1 MTGSGTRAEGGRT
14 RLTEPAAFREW
25 FAEQGADNTYRVTRV
40 PLDELDGW
48 HFDATTGNLAHRSGG
63 FYTIEGI
70 EASLG
75 EEVGAWTQPII
86 IQNEIGI
93 LGILV
98 KRFGG
103 EPYCLMQAKME
114 PGNVNTLQ
122 LSPTVQATRSNYTR
136 VHRGNAVPYLEYFV
150 APRRGRPVF
159 DSLQSEQG
167 SWFLA
172 KRNRNMIIEV
182 PEDEDIPVQEGFRWI
197 SLSLLRSLLRVDN
210 VVNMDSRTVLSG
222 LPFLYDHD
230 APTDESASHTT
241 AEILSWFTEARSN
254 HVLERRRVPLNQV
267 KGWNRGPERIEHERG
282 AFFTVLGVDVEA
294 SNREV
299 ARWSQPLL
307 APVGRGV
314 IGFLCRRTDPDADWQ
329 LLVHAQT
336 EVGTS
341 DVVEMSPT
349 VNCVPGNYAHLPD
362 RWRPPFLDYMLSAP
376 PSCVHFDT
384 VLSEEGGR
392 FHHAENRYLLVE
404 VPDDFPDRLPGDYI
418 WMTRRQLTGFVR
430 YGNHVNVVARSLLA
444 CLTDWDR

>member
-1 MTGSGTRAEGGRT
+1 MSRSTALED
-14 RLTEPAAFREW
+14 PVAFQQW
-25 FAEQGADNTYRVTRV
+25 FAERRAANTYRVTPV

-48 HFDATTGNLAHRSGG
+48 HFDPVTGNLGHRSGG
-63 FYTIEGI
+63 FFTVEGI

-75 EEVGAWTQPII
+75 EDVGAWTQPII
-86 IQNEIGI
+86 IQDEIGI

-103 EPYCLMQAKME
+103 VPYCLMQAKME

-150 APRRGRPVF
+150 DPRRGRRVF

-172 KRNRNMIIEV
+172 KRNRNMIVEVSEDAEV
-182 PEDEDIPVQEGFRWI
+182 PEHDNFRWVN
-197 SLSLLRSLLRVDN
+197 LTLLKDLLRLDN

-222 LPFLYDHD
+222 LPFLIDEPD
-230 APTDESASHTT
+230 RGGPAPHTT

-254 HVLERRRVPLNQV
+254 HVLERRRIPLNQV
-267 KGWNRGPERIEHERG
+267 KGWSRGPERIEHERG
-282 AFFTVLGVDVEA
+282 TFFTVIGVDVEA
-294 SNREV
+294 SSREV

-307 APVGRGV
+307 APVDRGV
-314 IGFLCRRTDPDADWQ
+314 VAFLARRSGPDADWQ
-329 LLVHAQT
+329 LLVHAQS
-336 EVGTS
+336 EAGTS

-349 VNCVPGNYAHLPD
+349 VNCVPQNYAHLPEGQ
-362 RWRPPFLDYMLSAP
+362 RPPFLAHVLSAP
-376 PSCVHFDT
+376 PSRIHFDT

-404 VPDDFPDRLPGDYI
+404 VADDFPDDVPEDYI

-444 CLTDWDR
+444 CLTD

>member
-1 MTGSGTRAEGGRT
+1 MTRPLEDT
-14 RLTEPAAFREW
+14 AAFEQW
-25 FAEQGADNTYRVTRV
+25 FAERRAVNHYRVTPV
-40 PLDELDGW
+40 PLDQLNGW
-48 HFDATTGNLAHRSGG
+48 RFDSSTGNLAHHSGG
-63 FYTIEGI
+63 FFTVEGI

-75 EEVGAWTQPII
+75 ENVGTWTQPII
-86 IQNEIGI
+86 IQDEIGI

-103 EPYCLMQAKME
+103 TPYCLMQAKME

-136 VHRGNAVPYLEYFV
+136 VHRGSAVPYLEYFV
-150 APRRGRPVF
+150 DRRQGRRVF
-159 DSLQSEQG
+159 DALQSEQG

-172 KRNRNMIIEV
+172 KRNRNVIVEV
-182 PEDEDIPVQEGFRWI
+182 PEDTEVPERDNFRWVN
-197 SLSLLRSLLRVDN
+197 LSLLKDLLRIDN

-222 LPFLYDHD
+222 LPFLYDEPD
-230 APTDESASHTT
+230 RGGPAPHST

-254 HVLERRRVPLNQV
+254 HVLERRRIPLNQV
-267 KGWNRGPERIEHERG
+267 KGWSRGPDRIEHERG

-294 SNREV
+294 SSREV

-307 APVGRGV
+307 APVDQGVVAFLGRRSG
-314 IGFLCRRTDPDADWQ
+314 PEEDWQ
-329 LLVHAQT
+329 LLVHAQS
-336 EVGTS
+336 EAGTS

-349 VNCVPGNYAHLPD
+349 VNCVPGNYAHLPEPQ
-362 RWRPPFLDYMLSAP
+362 RPPFLDQVLSAP
-376 PSCVHFDT
+376 PERVHFDT

-404 VPDDFPDRLPGDYI
+404 VPEDFPDRVPEDYI
-418 WMTRRQLTGFVR
+418 WMTRRQLTEFVR

-444 CLTDWDR
+444 CLTD

>member
-1 MTGSGTRAEGGRT
+1 MSAALEDR
-14 RLTEPAAFREW
+14 AAFLEW
-25 FAEQGADNTYRVTRV
+25 FDERRAANTYRVTPV
-40 PLDELDGW
+40 PLDALDGW
-48 HFDATTGNLAHRSGG
+48 HFDPGTGNLGHRSGG
-63 FYTIEGI
+63 FFTVEGI

-75 EEVGAWTQPII
+75 EDVGSWTQPII
-86 IQNEIGI
+86 IQDEIGI

-103 EPYCLMQAKME
+103 TPYFLMQAKME

-136 VHRGNAVPYLEYFV
+136 VHRGSAVPYLEYFV
-150 APRRGRPVF
+150 DPRQGRRVF

-172 KRNRNMIIEV
+172 KRNRNMIVEIPEDAEV
-182 PEDEDIPVQEGFRWI
+182 PAHDSFRWV
-197 SLSLLRSLLRVDN
+197 SQELLKDLLRIDN

-222 LPFLYDHD
+222 LPFLHGEQSG
-230 APTDESASHTT
+230 TGDEPHTK

-254 HVLERRRVPLNQV
+254 HVLERRRIPLNQV
-267 KGWNRGPERIEHERG
+267 KGWSRGPERIEHERG
-282 AFFTVLGVDVEA
+282 AFFTVLGVEVEA
-294 SNREV
+294 SSREV

-307 APVGRGV
+307 APVDRGV
-314 IGFLCRRTDPDADWQ
+314 VAFLARRPASDADWQ
-329 LLVHAQT
+329 VLVHAQS
-336 EVGTS
+336 EAGTS

-349 VNCVPGNYAHLPD
+349 VNCVPANYTHLPAQQ
-362 RWRPPFLDYMLSAP
+362 RPPFLDQVLSAP
-376 PSCVHFDT
+376 ASRIHFDT

-404 VPDDFPDRLPGDYI
+404 VGDDFPAAGLPDDYI

-444 CLTDWDR
+444 CLMD